1 MTYFKETRPVTQD
14 TLREQG
20 SASVHTIS
28 EDNVV
33 TRAQQGH
40 LTLLDWQIANP
51 LQEQARMPKAR
62 RRRTVDWYK
71 AGMMTLMVSAALVA
85 ADLLTHMAG

>member
-1 MTYFKETRPVTQD
+1 MTQHTV
-14 TLREQG
+14 REQD
-20 SASVHTIS
+20 STFAPTIS

-51 LQEQARMPKAR
+51 LTEQARMPKASR
-62 RRRTVDWYK
+62 RRKLDWYK
-71 AGMMTLMVSAALVA
+71 AGMMTLMISAALA
-85 ADLLTHMAG
+85 SLELLTHMAG